1 MNKCSVESIFYDDLY
16 PECIF
21 ILIGKLDRFEIGYIY
36 SVKKSSLPV
45 ITPKRFI
52 YIEEVLPKW
61 FVYRAM

>member
-1 MNKCSVESIFYDDLY
+1 MLV
-16 PECIF
+16 
-21 ILIGKLDRFEIGYIY
+21 GRLDRFEIGYIY
-36 SVKKSSLPV
+36 SLNKSSLPD